1 MKRWIGALLCSIALL
16 TASAGANDDLPL
28 PTRDG
33 EEPGEIEPPLLIQSR
48 GRDGSI
54 ADLPGTPTEPASAD
68 VAKLETDLLRAQ
80 KRAAGADR
88 LYRAGIIAKVDAE
101 QRALKVVQLEAAI
114 AQARLGAAKA
124 KAESTG
130 DAATEA
136 SVANAEA
143 SAKRA
148 LEERQRA
155 ELEAAF
161 RNLQRQQKLLALGS
175 GRKADV
181 TRAEARL
188 AELQQAELVELQPS
202 GQPQQVKQ

>member
-16 TASAGANDDLPL
+16 TASGNNDDVPL
-28 PTRDG
+28 PTHDG
-33 EEPGEIEPPLLIQSR
+33 EAPGEIEPPLLIQSR
-48 GRDGSI
+48 ARDGSI
-54 ADLPGTPTEPASAD
+54 PDVRGTATEPASAD
-68 VAKLETDLLRAQ
+68 VAKLEADLVRAQ

-88 LYRAGIIAKVDAE
+88 LFCAGIIAKVDAE

-114 AQARLGAAKA
+114 AQARLDAAKT

-136 SVANAEA
+136 IVANAEA

-155 ELEAAF
+155 ELDAAF

-181 TRAEARL
+181 SRAEAKL
-188 AELQQAELVELQPS
+188 AELQQAELVELQPA
-202 GQPQQVKQ
+202 GQPQRAKQ